1 MGLKGLNGIEDEG
14 PGPEP
19 WWGILPASAYHTER
33 SGREVNKGPIPLS
46 CSNGSQD
53 TFEAC
58 YSGTSTPSFHGSHCS
73 GSDHSGLGLEQLQ
86 DYMITVS
93 WGGQCKQHR
102 ERPGANLG
110 YFRNHE

>member
-1 MGLKGLNGIEDEG
+1 MSEG
-14 PGPEP
+14 PSSH
-19 WWGILPASAYHTER
+19 A
-33 SGREVNKGPIPLS
+33 

-86 DYMITVS
+86 DYMVTVS
-93 WGGQCKQHR
+93 WGRWWEWHKQK
-102 ERPGANLG
+102 PGGWSKHFGNGTLPWT
-110 YFRNHE
+110 